1 MICFRFLIGLFF
13 SSTISSFSWKFIN
26 RMMMSTLNNES
37 HDDKV
42 RSSFTLARVV
52 DGNFDSVSLNN
63 REHNPIWFNGMK
75 YKS

>member
-1 MICFRFLIGLFF
+1 
-13 SSTISSFSWKFIN
+13 
-26 RMMMSTLNNES
+26 MMMSTLNNES